1 MIEQHLD
8 RTDIEYILREMQTN
22 LPSHK
27 YDVGQKVRSELCSKL
42 IEQINAVYSSQ
53 KLGIK
58 VVPGKADVDPD
69 NVYHFQTGPVPLEI
83 KVAQSLGSKDSR
95 VKFRGGSLSNRSS
108 DYLFVVRN
116 HDCTKFFAAIAYMT
130 ANDWVAQKT
139 AYYAPY
145 FTEEMLYNK
154 KDVAVLWGSFET
166 ETKGKRKGLPIIKL
180 ESL

>member
-1 MIEQHLD
+1 MIEQHID
-8 RTDIEYILREMQTN
+8 RTDIEYILHEMQAN

-42 IEQINAVYSSQ
+42 VEQINAVYSSQ

-69 NVYHFQTGPVPLEI
+69 NVYHFQAGPVPLEI
-83 KVAQSLGSKDSR
+83 KVAQSNGAHDKR
-95 VKFRGGSLSNRSS
+95 VRFRGGSLSRRSS
-108 DYLFVVRN
+108 DYLFIVRN
-116 HDCTKFFAAIAYMT
+116 HDCTKFFAAICYMT
-130 ANDWVAQKT
+130 SNDWVAQNT
-139 AYYAPY
+139 EYYAPY

-154 KDVAVLWGSFET
+154 PNIKVLWGSFDVEP
-166 ETKGKRKGLPIIKL
+166 KGKRKGLPIIKL

>member
-1 MIEQHLD
+1 MIEQYLN
-8 RTDIEYILREMQTN
+8 RADIAYILREMQDN

-42 IEQINAVYSSQ
+42 IEQINAVHSSN

-83 KVAQSLGSKDSR
+83 KVAQSLGSKDNR

-130 ANDWVAQKT
+130 VNDWVAQKT

-154 KDVAVLWGSFET
+154 KDVTVLWGSFET
-166 ETKGKRKGLPIIKL
+166 ETKGKRKGLPIVKL

>member
-1 MIEQHLD
+1 MIEQHID
-8 RTDIEYILREMQTN
+8 RTDIEYILREMQAN

-42 IEQINAVYSSQ
+42 VEQINAIHASK

-58 VVPGKADVDPD
+58 VTAGKADVDPD
-69 NVYHFQTGPVPLEI
+69 NVYHFPTGDVPFEI
-83 KVAQSLGSKDSR
+83 KVAQSNGAHDKR
-95 VKFRGGSLSNRSS
+95 VRFRGGSLSRRSS
-108 DYLFVVRN
+108 DYLFIVRN

-130 ANDWVAQKT
+130 SVDWIAQNT
-139 AYYAPY
+139 EYYAPY
-145 FTEEMLYNK
+145 FTEEMLHNK
-154 KDVAVLWGSFET
+154 PNVKVLWGSFDY